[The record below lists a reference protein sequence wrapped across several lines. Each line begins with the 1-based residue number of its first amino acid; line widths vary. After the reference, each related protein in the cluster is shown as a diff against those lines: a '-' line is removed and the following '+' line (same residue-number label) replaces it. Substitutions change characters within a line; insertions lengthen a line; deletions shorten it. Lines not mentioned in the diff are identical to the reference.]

1 MKKYSEIKWRMM
13 KKIYQLSWTHVKLDA
28 YFGIPDKQK
37 LFFAQMQMDV
47 TGILLIVLQND
58 YKLRN
63 KNIFK
68 LCLLC
73 CLQHRVVLLMQ
84 YNED

>member
-1 MKKYSEIKWRMM
+1 
-13 KKIYQLSWTHVKLDA
+13 
-28 YFGIPDKQK
+28 
-37 LFFAQMQMDV
+37 LFVALLQMDV
-47 TGILLIVLQND
+47 TGILLIVIQND

-73 CLQHRVVLLMQ
+73 CLQHRVVLLFNQ
-84 YNED
+84 